1 MAIIKK
7 FIKKSLR
14 VFYKYKIDNHHIK
27 KPSIDDDSFSRLNNL
42 YQMQEYDL
50 DNVIIDVANNDYDL
64 SIIVPVYNSEKY
76 IKECIDSLLNQ
87 DTKYN
92 YEIICVDDGSTD
104 SSLNIL
110 NNYNDER
117 LKVFHKKNGGIS
129 SSRNFGLKKAR
140 GKYIGFVDNDDY
152 VSNRYIDILLNK
164 AIDNNLDYIKCSYE
178 VVDNDKNCLERKIYS
193 DSIIYDLNDVSN
205 YQMWLHGYMWGG
217 IYLRKIW
224 KDFCF
229 PQGYWYEDMVRNLY
243 LYDCI
248 NSMACISDVIYFK
261 RKHDNNAADVLW
273 KKQDLKCLDQ
283 LYLAKQLI
291 ELKNKRNIK
300 SNLISKYALVLELC
314 EYLYKRLEGLDYDIQ
329 KDSFN
334 VAANIIKDNQID
346 TNDINDKILRKAFI
360 AFNNNDFELYQLIG
374 KYYRY
379 K

>member
-1 MAIIKK
+1 
-7 FIKKSLR
+7 
-14 VFYKYKIDNHHIK
+14 
-27 KPSIDDDSFSRLNNL
+27 
-42 YQMQEYDL
+42 MQEYDL

-229 PQGYWYEDMVRNLY
+229 SQGYWYEDMVRNLY